1 MPVGRVLRFGGQRVI
16 ILLEECLDVTLN
28 IEAEGTLVVVPV
40 KVNASV
46 IIYFPVSGD
55 GVVLFESERRCWE
68 WIYSTYSIPK

>member
-46 IIYFPVSGD
+46 II
-55 GVVLFESERRCWE
+55 
-68 WIYSTYSIPK
+68 